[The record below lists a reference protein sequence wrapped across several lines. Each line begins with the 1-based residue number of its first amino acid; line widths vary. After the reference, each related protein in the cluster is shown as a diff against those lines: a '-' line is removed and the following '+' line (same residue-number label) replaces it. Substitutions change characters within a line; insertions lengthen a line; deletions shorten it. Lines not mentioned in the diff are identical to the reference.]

1 MITVMFVTTCLM
13 FLVIVTVW
21 KKTALAGILFVTV
34 FGSLELLYFSA
45 CLVKVPKGGW
55 LPLLLSFIFM
65 TVMSI
70 WHYGTRQKQ
79 VFELQNKVCL
89 ERLLSLGPNLGIV
102 RVPGI
107 GLIYSNV
114 VSGVPPMF
122 AHFVT
127 NFPAFHRIL
136 IFVTLQSLTV
146 PKVPPSERFLVGRI
160 GPPEYRLFRCVI
172 RYGYKDAR
180 SDCYEFENQLI
191 MKVAEFLQHEEEE
204 DSSGA
209 QGQMLLPGIASSP
222 VADAVVGPENDI
234 RIGRRKKVGFRGV
247 DEGERVKEL
256 MEAKESG
263 VAYMMGHTC
272 VVASDASSFM
282 KKFAIDFVYGFLQ
295 RNCRRSAAALGIP
308 HSSLIEVGMMYHV

>member
-1 MITVMFVTTCLM
+1 MFVTTCLM

-21 KKTALAGILFVTV
+21 KKTALAGILFVAV

-136 IFVTLQSLTV
+136 IDLCHSTV
-146 PKVPPSERFLVGRI
+146 SNCTKGPSQRAIPCWSDWSTRVPPLPLCHQVWVQGCTFGLLRF
-160 GPPEYRLFRCVI
+160 
-172 RYGYKDAR
+172 
-180 SDCYEFENQLI
+180 
-191 MKVAEFLQHEEEE
+191 
-204 DSSGA
+204 
-209 QGQMLLPGIASSP
+209 
-222 VADAVVGPENDI
+222 
-234 RIGRRKKVGFRGV
+234 
-247 DEGERVKEL
+247 
-256 MEAKESG
+256 
-263 VAYMMGHTC
+263 
-272 VVASDASSFM
+272 
-282 KKFAIDFVYGFLQ
+282 
-295 RNCRRSAAALGIP
+295 
-308 HSSLIEVGMMYHV
+308 